1 MRELSSPNNMK
12 YVAKQNEFLI
22 NNLSLRIIQAFV
34 AELVVCVIE
43 KWGFYQWAREW
54 GIRADEDKTFHNSS
68 GSS

>member
-43 KWGFYQWAREW
+43 K
-54 GIRADEDKTFHNSS
+54 
-68 GSS
+68 